1 MKQLVFATMFAWAAF
16 HASAWADDGHTTTV
30 IVVRGAPGS
39 EEYAKQFA
47 TWAERWKAAAG
58 RGRAKFVEIGAAAV
72 DAESSKVATA
82 GGSPTAV
89 AAATPDDRTLLRE
102 AIEQAASEK
111 ELLAGTWP
119 GDLWLVLIGHGTFDG
134 KKAKF
139 NLRGADVT
147 ADDLAEWLKPVT
159 ARTAIVN
166 CASSSGPFIN
176 RLSGANRVIV
186 TATKSGY
193 EQNFARFGDYLSA
206 AIGDDGIDLDKD
218 EQTSLLE
225 AYLAA
230 SARTEEFYKQESR
243 LATEHALVDDNGD
256 GLGTPA
262 DWFKGWRSVRAAKA
276 GAAPDGSLA
285 AQLVL
290 AHRGHGK
297 SFNAVALSRCAAI
310 ERQIA
315 QLRNEKAKL
324 DEREYFARLE
334 AMLIELAETYDE
346 AAEEDVTEKGDTE
359 KAGVPN

>member
-1 MKQLVFATMFAWAAF
+1 MKSVLIATMLAWTVF
-16 HASAWADDGHTTTV
+16 DASAWAEHGRTTTV
-30 IVVRGAPGS
+30 IVVRGVPGS
-39 EEYAKQFA
+39 DEYVKQFA
-47 TWAERWKAAAG
+47 TWAERWKAAAE
-58 RGRAKFVEIGAAAV
+58 RGKAKFVEIGIDAADAQSLKENSAGDSSTAAV
-72 DAESSKVATA
+72 E
-82 GGSPTAV
+82 
-89 AAATPDDRTLLRE
+89 TPSEDRTLLRE
-102 AIEQAASEK
+102 AIAQVAK
-111 ELLAGTWP
+111 EADTEAVSKF

-139 NLRGADVT
+139 NLRGTDVT
-147 ADDLAEWLKPVT
+147 ADDLAEWLEPVKT
-159 ARTAIVN
+159 RSAIIN

-176 RLSGANRVIV
+176 RLSGPNRVIV

-206 AIGDDGIDLDKD
+206 AIGDESIDLDKD

-262 DWFKGWRSVRAAKA
+262 DWFRGWRSVRTAKT
-276 GAAPDGSLA
+276 GASPDGSLA

-290 AHRGHGK
+290 AYRGDGK
-297 SFNAVALSRCAAI
+297 TFNAVALSRCVEI

-315 QLRNEKAKL
+315 QLRGEKAKL

-334 AMLIELAETYDE
+334 AMLIELVESYDE
-346 AAEEDVTEKGDTE
+346 P
-359 KAGVPN
+359 AGGEPDKSDVPN

>member
-1 MKQLVFATMFAWAAF
+1 MFAWAVVSS
-16 HASAWADDGHTTTV
+16 ASTWADGDLAATV
-30 IVVRGAPGS
+30 IVVVGAPGS
-39 EEYAKQFA
+39 EEYSKQFA
-47 TWAERWKAAAG
+47 TWAERWKAAAE
-58 RGRAKFVEIGAAAV
+58 RGRAKFVEIGISAV
-72 DAESSKVATA
+72 DAQASKSNTE
-82 GGSPTAV
+82 GDSTIPAV
-89 AAATPDDRTLLRE
+89 ELPPEDRTLLRE
-102 AIEQAASEK
+102 AIEQIAK
-111 ELLAGTWP
+111 ETDTEAVSKF

-139 NLRGADVT
+139 NLRGTDVT
-147 ADDLAEWLKPVT
+147 ADDLAEWLKPLT

-176 RLSGANRVIV
+176 RLSGPNRVIV

-262 DWFKGWRSVRAAKA
+262 DWFKGWRSVRTAKA

-285 AQLVL
+285 ARLVL
-290 AHRGHGK
+290 AYRGQAAT
-297 SFNAVALSRCAAI
+297 FNAVKLSRCAEI
-310 ERQIA
+310 EREIA
-315 QLRNEKAKL
+315 RLRSEKANL

-334 AMLIELAETYDE
+334 AMLIELAETYG
-346 AAEEDVTEKGDTE
+346 AAAQEGITEKDDFE
-359 KAGVPN
+359 KAGVQN

>member
-1 MKQLVFATMFAWAAF
+1 MKLLILATMFGCAACQSSAWAA
-16 HASAWADDGHTTTV
+16 TV

-39 EEYAKQFA
+39 DEYAKQFA
-47 TWAERWKAAAG
+47 TWAERWKAAAE
-58 RGRAKFVEIGAAAV
+58 RGGAKLVEIGVTAADAQASKSNPEGSSTTAAV
-72 DAESSKVATA
+72 E
-82 GGSPTAV
+82 
-89 AAATPDDRTLLRE
+89 TPPEDRTLLRE
-102 AIEQAASEK
+102 AIAQVAK
-111 ELLAGTWP
+111 EADTEAESKF

-139 NLRGADVT
+139 NLRGTDVT
-147 ADDLAEWLKPVT
+147 ADDLAEWLKPVKT
-159 ARTAIVN
+159 RTAIIN

-262 DWFKGWRSVRAAKA
+262 DWFRGWRSVRAAKA
-276 GAAPDGSLA
+276 GAAPDGPLA
-285 AQLVL
+285 GRFVLVR
-290 AHRGHGK
+290 RG
-297 SFNAVALSRCAAI
+297 SDATLPAEVRSRRDVI

-315 QLRNEKAKL
+315 QLRSEKANL
-324 DEREYFARLE
+324 DELEYFARLE
-334 AMLIELAETYDE
+334 AMLIELAECYEEPAD
-346 AAEEDVTEKGDTE
+346 AGVNEEDGE
-359 KAGVPN
+359 KASVQN